1 MGGPSRRQRL
11 PIFGFCP
18 AQRRRFPASNKPVS
32 SLVVVTNQPDVAT
45 GRTPRSVVDAM
56 NAQLRAAM
64 AIDDI
69 KVCFHTDED
78 RCACRKPQPGMILEA
93 AREHDI
99 SLPGSFMVG
108 DRWRDMEAGRK
119 AGCKT
124 ILLDTGA
131 VQDGAMRPDRIVKT
145 LSEAVD
151 CILLDARAGSHNES
165 YVAMS
170 GPRIERLNVRVF
182 LDGAD
187 IDRIRE
193 AAANPLV
200 RGFTTNPT
208 LMRAAKVEDYKSF
221 AIDALKAAPDHP
233 ICFEVLADD
242 LAGMESQ
249 AFEIAS
255 WGPNVYVKIPVTNTG
270 GQSTAP
276 VIAALSAAG
285 VKVNVTAVLTLEQV
299 TAVAQ
304 ALADKTP
311 SIVSVFAGRIADTG
325 RDPVPMMAE
334 ALRILAARPG
344 CELLWASPR
353 EVLNVFQAELDRLPH
368 HHDH

>member
-1 MGGPSRRQRL
+1 
-11 PIFGFCP
+11 
-18 AQRRRFPASNKPVS
+18 
-32 SLVVVTNQPDVAT
+32 
-45 GRTPRSVVDAM
+45 
-56 NAQLRAAM
+56 
-64 AIDDI
+64 
-69 KVCFHTDED
+69 
-78 RCACRKPQPGMILEA
+78 
-93 AREHDI
+93 
-99 SLPGSFMVG
+99 
-108 DRWRDMEAGRK
+108 
-119 AGCKT
+119 
-124 ILLDTGA
+124 
-131 VQDGAMRPDRIVKT
+131 
-145 LSEAVD
+145 
-151 CILLDARAGSHNES
+151 
-165 YVAMS
+165 MS

-208 LMRAAKVEDYKSF
+208 LMRTAKVEDYKSF

-255 WGPNVYVKIPVTNTG
+255 WGPNVYVKIPVTNTA

-299 TAVAQ
+299 TAIAQ
-304 ALADKTP
+304 AMADKTP

-325 RDPVPMMAE
+325 RDPVPLMAE
-334 ALRILAARPG
+334 ALRILAARPR

-353 EVLNVFQAELDRLPH
+353 EVFNVFQADSIGCHIITITDDLLRKLALTGKDLSEFSRETVAMFYNDALASGFNIPLAKKRAVS
-368 HHDH
+368 